1 MCCWQVRSSQTARA
15 SVIEQ
20 LKRDL
25 KITHKEKPDTY
36 VGIRIEQ
43 DKDGMRISQ
52 EAYVNEI
59 LKRYG
64 MEESK
69 GMRTP
74 WVQRP
79 VKRQDKDKP
88 LEPRV
93 MQEIIGSLTYLA
105 GATRPDISAAVHAL
119 EAYQSEP
126 CEEHFKAAKRIL
138 RYLNSTKSYGIKY
151 LRDGTGIIEGYCDAD
166 HAGDVDTRRST
177 SGTSSR

>member
-1 MCCWQVRSSQTARA
+1 VVFPPLYVDNVLLASSSQTARA

-20 LKRDL
+20 LKRHF
-25 KITHKEKPDTY
+25 KITHKEQQDTY

-43 DKDGMRISQ
+43 DEDGIRNSQ

-93 MQEIIGSLTYLA
+93 MEEIIGSLTYRA
-105 GATRPDISAAVHAL
+105 GATRPDISAAVHAFGS
-119 EAYQSEP
+119 ASE
-126 CEEHFKAAKRIL
+126 
-138 RYLNSTKSYGIKY
+138 
-151 LRDGTGIIEGYCDAD
+151 
-166 HAGDVDTRRST
+166 
-177 SGTSSR
+177 

>member
-1 MCCWQVRSSQTARA
+1 MDACLFIRRTKAGVVFLLLYVDDVLLASSSQTARA

-20 LKRDL
+20 LKRDF

-43 DKDGMRISQ
+43 DKDGIRISQ

-93 MQEIIGSLTYLA
+93 MEEIIGSLTYRA
-105 GATRPDISAAVHAL
+105 GATRPDISAAVHAFGS
-119 EAYQSEP
+119 ASE
-126 CEEHFKAAKRIL
+126 
-138 RYLNSTKSYGIKY
+138 
-151 LRDGTGIIEGYCDAD
+151 
-166 HAGDVDTRRST
+166 
-177 SGTSSR
+177 